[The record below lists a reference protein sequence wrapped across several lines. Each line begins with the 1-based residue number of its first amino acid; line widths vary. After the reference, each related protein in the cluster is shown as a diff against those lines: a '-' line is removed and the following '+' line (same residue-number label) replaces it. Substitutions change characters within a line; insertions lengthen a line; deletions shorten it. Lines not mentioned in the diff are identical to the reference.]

1 MYRSR
6 INDNNNSN
14 NNRTEDG
21 RAVTHYFAYRKCAKI
36 SVIRSMLTLVLV
48 RLCIK
53 MSKKNTLDVLHV
65 NDRAVY
71 LCVFSNIHN

>member
-21 RAVTHYFAYRKCAKI
+21 RAVTHYFAHRKCAKI
-36 SVIRSMLTLVLV
+36 SVIRSNAHIGFCSSVH
-48 RLCIK
+48 
-53 MSKKNTLDVLHV
+53 KNE
-65 NDRAVY
+65 
-71 LCVFSNIHN
+71 